1 MLIPKG
7 VPSDPNFEECFKVY
21 GRWSKYI
28 MAGDEK
34 IFDSD
39 SDQYYQSFDEKYP
52 LPSHSN
58 YREDIVYRRLNNF
71 VLSQ

>member
-1 MLIPKG
+1 
-7 VPSDPNFEECFKVY
+7 
-21 GRWSKYI
+21 